1 MKTKK
6 QEEEVKNEAP
16 FNPLRNERVVVR
28 YIAKTRGIWGSN
40 PKHILAGGLAEG
52 CVRVFE
58 VPRTSTGS
66 FASILTHK
74 EQDFFEELF
83 GLEDNAM
90 SVHKQGD
97 DNFWVNTNSAGISS
111 VRLTKEDNFLDLSNP
126 EQYIKYKILLAYPNV
141 VASSLQA
148 LEDSPMPS
156 YQFVLINEGDEA
168 KKANK
173 SMSAI
178 MEAYK
183 EFGKIEDDA
192 DTLRVVIQTLS
203 GKPVSKDVE
212 FLKAECNKYIQ
223 ANSKLFLSIVKDELL
238 PTKVLIRKAMD
249 KALISNRGGMLYLKS
264 DGTPLCEDNEEPTMN
279 VAAKFLNKPIHQEIK
294 FALEAKVAQ

>member
-66 FASILTHK
+66 FASILTPK